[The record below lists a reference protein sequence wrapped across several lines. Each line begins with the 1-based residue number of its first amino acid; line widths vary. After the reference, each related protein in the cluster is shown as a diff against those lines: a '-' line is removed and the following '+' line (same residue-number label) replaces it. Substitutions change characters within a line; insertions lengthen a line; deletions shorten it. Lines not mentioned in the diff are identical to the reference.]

1 MLHKI
6 NLLRYFDK
14 SFSEIY
20 QIEHGEIPHEDEE
33 AFDKSIESNEHTAI
47 KAKLNTTKRYK
58 LALYLLMG
66 LVLLGLIAGGFV
78 YYKVYTTKEKL
89 NKKQALEETQKKVV
103 PMDNT
108 AKTKSNEAQ
117 DTEFKKIGE
126 ILFLEETQE
135 NINQKTKTK
144 SEGIAGNEHKSTP
157 QSENIKQLYTIII
170 EEVYEGELE
179 KIKLFLPEYKVNLET
194 HLKEKTKKVVYK
206 AYKYTDKS
214 KTYIGNKP
222 VVYVGS
228 FYDKTEAVNFLRS
241 LLQTGV
247 ITSKMEDVAV
257 YEVKISGFK
266 SESEISAFITKAKL
280 KGKKVNIR

>member
-20 QIEHGEIPHEDEE
+20 QIEHGEILHENDEVL
-33 AFDKSIESNEHTAI
+33 DKDLEDNEHKAI
-47 KAKLNTTKRYK
+47 NTRLTSRKRYN
-58 LALYLLMG
+58 LALYFLMG
-66 LVLLGLIAGGFV
+66 LVLLGLIAGSFV
-78 YYKVYTTKEKL
+78 YYKVYTAKEEL
-89 NKKQALEETQKKVV
+89 SKKQTLKQTQKQAI

-108 AKTKSNEAQ
+108 AKTESNEAK

-126 ILFLEETQE
+126 ILFLEETPE
-135 NINQKTKTK
+135 NTNQTSKAKGITDNQHKNITK
-144 SEGIAGNEHKSTP
+144 G
-157 QSENIKQLYTIII
+157 ENIKQSYTIII
-170 EEVYEGELE
+170 EKVYEGELDN
-179 KIKLFLPEYKVNLET
+179 IKLSLPEYKVNLET
-194 HLKEKTKKVVYK
+194 HLKERTKMMVYK

-214 KTYIGNKP
+214 KTYIGKKP

-228 FYDKTEAVNFLRS
+228 FYDKTDAINFLRS

-247 ITSKMEDVAV
+247 ITSKMEDVSV

-266 SESEISAFITKAKL
+266 SEPEISSFVNKL
-280 KGKKVNIR
+280 NLKNKNVKIE